1 MVKVAILHEGNTKS
15 LDNRVLRKLIT
26 ELEKE
31 NPVIF
36 DCNRVQYYG
45 LKGKSNFFDIS
56 NTSYR
61 DLLPQIEEDQISKV
75 LFVIDADLHENDEVY
90 GGYQNTLNQWETLV
104 ANQLKIS
111 AISDVFISCNPT
123 TQKGNI
129 ESLLLSTL
137 DDNQRACIQ
146 TFLTCSNFKDK
157 ENDKAVFHDIY
168 ETAYPYAPYDL
179 QHAHFYELKQK
190 LRELF
195 S

>member
-1 MVKVAILHEGNTKS
+1 MVGVAILHEGNTKS
-15 LDNRVLRKLIT
+15 LDNLVLRKLIT

-36 DCNRVQYYG
+36 NCNRVQYYG

-61 DLLPQIEEDQISKV
+61 ELLPQIEADQISKV
-75 LFVIDADLHENDEVY
+75 LFVMDADSHENDASY
-90 GGYQNTLNQWETLV
+90 GGYNNTLASWKKFVTDT
-104 ANQLKIS
+104 LKIDK
-111 AISDVFISCNPT
+111 ISGLYITCDPT
-123 TQKGNI
+123 TQTGYV

-137 DDNQRACIQ
+137 DNDQKACIE
-146 TFLTCSNFKDK
+146 TFLNCSDFKAK
-157 ENDKAVFHDIY
+157 GHDKAIFNQIY
-168 ETAYPYAPYDL
+168 KMAYPDTPDDL

-190 LRELF
+190 LRALF